1 MEAKAER
8 KPWLG
13 SCAPR
18 AESCGRFYSVHMAQA
33 DRQSPVPTDFPRPPL
48 LAAIAG
54 AQPKLPARVVDGA
67 YVVGL
72 TPEELRVR
80 WELCQDLVDQLVPYC
95 ERKRTERPD
104 WSQEQLLSKVATA
117 VRGKGWDV
125 SEPELQWVVGRVGAA
140 LAEERP
146 G

>member
-1 MEAKAER
+1 M
-8 KPWLG
+8 
-13 SCAPR
+13 
-18 AESCGRFYSVHMAQA
+18 
-33 DRQSPVPTDFPRPPL
+33 
-48 LAAIAG
+48 
-54 AQPKLPARVVDGA
+54 
-67 YVVGL
+67 GL

-140 LAEERP
+140 LAQERP
-146 G
+146 GG

>member
-1 MEAKAER
+1 
-8 KPWLG
+8 
-13 SCAPR
+13 
-18 AESCGRFYSVHMAQA
+18 MAQA
-33 DRQSPVPTDFPRPPL
+33 DDHPSVPADFPRPPL

-80 WELCQDLVDQLVPYC
+80 WELCEDLVDQLVPYC
-95 ERKRTERPD
+95 QRKRTERPE

-125 SEPELQWVVGRVGAA
+125 SEPELQWVVGRVAA
-140 LAEERP
+140 TLVTERP
-146 G
+146 GQ